1 MVISMETITLMPE
14 DGGRPAEFYVLE
26 ETTVGGRD
34 YFLVTD
40 AEDGDGEAL
49 ILKDMSGK
57 EDAEAL
63 FVIVSDD
70 DELEAVADIFAG
82 LMEDVSLQ
90 KDEQDI

>member
-1 MVISMETITLMPE
+1 MEKISLIPE
-14 DGGRPAEFYVLE
+14 DEERPVEFYILE

-49 ILKDMSGK
+49 ILKDMSEK

-70 DELEAVADIFAG
+70 DELDAVAGIFAG
-82 LMEDVSLQ
+82 LVEDISLQ
-90 KDEQDI
+90 KNEEDQ

>member
-1 MVISMETITLMPE
+1 MMETITLMPE

-49 ILKDMSGK
+49 ILKDMSDK

-63 FVIVSDD
+63 FVIVSED
-70 DELEAVADIFAG
+70 DELDAVAGVFAG
-82 LMEDVSLQ
+82 LMEDVSLK
-90 KDEQDI
+90 KDEKDI

>member
-1 MVISMETITLMPE
+1 MEKITLIPE
-14 DGGRPAEFYVLE
+14 DEERPVEFFVLE

-49 ILKDMSGK
+49 ILKDMSEK

-70 DELEAVADIFAG
+70 DELDAVAGIFAG
-82 LMEDVSLQ
+82 LVEDISLQ
-90 KDEQDI
+90 KNEEDQ

>member
-1 MVISMETITLMPE
+1 MEKITLIPE
-14 DGGRPAEFYVLE
+14 DEERPVEFYVLE
-26 ETTVGGRD
+26 ETTLGGRD

-49 ILKDMSGK
+49 ILKDMSEK

-63 FVIVSDD
+63 FVVVSEDE
-70 DELEAVADIFAG
+70 ELEAVADIFAG

-90 KDEQDI
+90 KNEGDQ

>member
-1 MVISMETITLMPE
+1 MEKITLIPE
-14 DGGRPAEFYVLE
+14 DEERPVEFYVLE

-49 ILKDMSGK
+49 ILKDMSEK

-70 DELEAVADIFAG
+70 EELDAVAGIFAG
-82 LMEDVSLQ
+82 LVEDISLQ
-90 KDEQDI
+90 KNEEGQ

>member
-1 MVISMETITLMPE
+1 MIIDMETITLIPE
-14 DGGRPAEFYVLE
+14 DGGSPVEFYVLE

-63 FVIVSDD
+63 FVVVSDD
-70 DELEAVADIFAG
+70 NELEAVADIFAG

-90 KDEQDI
+90 KDEKDI

>member
-1 MVISMETITLMPE
+1 MEKITLISE
-14 DGGRPAEFYVLE
+14 DEERPVEFFVLE

-49 ILKDMSGK
+49 ILKDMSEK

-70 DELEAVADIFAG
+70 DELDAVAGIFAG
-82 LMEDVSLQ
+82 LLEDISLQ
-90 KDEQDI
+90 KNEENQ

>member
-1 MVISMETITLMPE
+1 MEKITLIPE
-14 DGGRPAEFYVLE
+14 DEERPVEFYVLE
-26 ETTVGGRD
+26 ETTLGGRD

-49 ILKDMSGK
+49 ILKDMSDK

-63 FVIVSDD
+63 FVVVSEDE
-70 DELEAVADIFAG
+70 ELEAVADIFAG

>member
-1 MVISMETITLMPE
+1 MIGMEKIALIPE
-14 DGGRPAEFYVLE
+14 DGERPVEFYVLE

-40 AEDGDGEAL
+40 TPDGDGEAL
-49 ILKDMSGK
+49 ILKDMSEK

-70 DELEAVADIFAG
+70 DELDALAGIFEG
-82 LMEDVSLQ
+82 MMEDVSLE
-90 KDEQDI
+90 KDEEES

>member
-1 MVISMETITLMPE
+1 MEKITLIPE
-14 DGGRPAEFYVLE
+14 EGELPVEFYVLE

-49 ILKDMSGK
+49 ILKDMSEK

-70 DELEAVADIFAG
+70 DELDAVAGIFAG
-82 LMEDVSLQ
+82 LMEDISLQ
-90 KDEQDI
+90 KDEGNQ

>member
-1 MVISMETITLMPE
+1 MIGMEKITLIPE
-14 DGGRPAEFYVLE
+14 DGERPVEFYVLE

-40 AEDGDGEAL
+40 TPDGDGEAL
-49 ILKDMSGK
+49 ILKDMSEK

-70 DELEAVADIFAG
+70 DELDALAGIFEG
-82 LMEDVSLQ
+82 MMEDVSLE
-90 KDEQDI
+90 KEEDS